1 MHFPLKSNRYNVI
14 IYITYFCGGTMAV
27 FSEEFSN
34 GIPFMDN
41 SAKRFITE
49 LNKLSDAMK
58 NGEGRQYVIFALDFL
73 KDFCETQL
81 AFENKVMLQYY
92 FYDNPNHIKMHE
104 EFRESVIDIIKRY
117 DEFGADHGMPLN
129 VQRMMSSWLA
139 RHIGKQDKVLGDYIR
154 VKLTKKEK
162 A

>member
-1 MHFPLKSNRYNVI
+1 
-14 IYITYFCGGTMAV
+14 MAA

-41 SAKRFITE
+41 SAKRFISE

-73 KDFCETQL
+73 KDFCETQHV
-81 AFENKVMLQYY
+81 FENKVMLQYD
-92 FYDNPNHIKMHE
+92 FYDQPNHTKMHE
-104 EFRESVIDIIKRY
+104 EFREEVMCLIRKY
-117 DEFGADHGMPLN
+117 DETGADHGMPLT
-129 VQRMMSSWLA
+129 VQRMMSTWLV
-139 RHIGKQDKVLGDYIR
+139 RHIGKQDKVLGDYLG
-154 VKLTKKEK
+154 VKLSKKER